1 MFVWMELEGKSAV
14 RFTNVSGR
22 GRGGEGES
30 GVEDGGECGFSGV
43 GEEGIDRVGVV
54 HCVIFLYTNTRWG
67 REETD
72 SRASQDL
79 NIAL

>member
-1 MFVWMELEGKSAV
+1 MELEGKSAV

-54 HCVIFLYTNTRWG
+54 HCVIFLYTNTRW
-67 REETD
+67 RKEEKD
-72 SRASQDL
+72 SGASQDL